1 MSADLQR
8 PTENQPSMTE
18 LVRGIVD
25 DAQQLIKQQV
35 TMVRA
40 EIRQDL
46 NRTKQAVTS
55 LAIGGGVA
63 VLGVFLL
70 CFMLVHLIHQLAGGG
85 DPASVP
91 LWACFGIVGAL
102 FTAVGAVLI
111 VLGIQKFNSFNPLP
125 DESAQALEENVKWL
139 KNQT

>member
-18 LVRGIVD
+18 LVRGILD

-35 TMVRA
+35 SMVRA

-46 NRTKQAVTS
+46 NWTKQAVTS
-55 LAIGGGVA
+55 LAIGAGVA

-70 CFMLVHLIHQLAGGG
+70 CFMLVHLIHRLAGGP
-85 DPASVP
+85 DFASVP

-111 VLGIQKFNSFNPLP
+111 VLGIQKFKSFNPLP
-125 DESAQALEENVKWL
+125 DESAKALEENVKWL

>member
-35 TMVRA
+35 AMVRA
-40 EIRQDL
+40 EIRQDMQK
-46 NRTKQAVTS
+46 TKEAVLS
-55 LAIGGGVA
+55 LAAGVGVA
-63 VLGVFLL
+63 VLGVILL
-70 CFMLVHLIHQLAGGG
+70 CFMLVHLIHRLAGAG

-91 LWACFGIVGAL
+91 LWACFGIIGGL
-102 FTAVGAVLI
+102 LTAVGAVLI
-111 VLGIQKFNSFNPLP
+111 FLGIQKFNSFNPLP
-125 DESAQALEENVKWL
+125 DESAKALEENVKWL